1 MAEVVLEQVGK
12 TYPNGVRAVH
22 DLSLTIADGELI
34 VLVGPSGCGK
44 TTTLRLIAGLE
55 TPTAGTIRIG
65 GCVVNGLPPHRR
77 DVAMVFQ
84 RPALYPHLNVRGNLG
99 FGLALRQGFWGA
111 NRAERRE
118 RVQQAAQLLQLTD
131 LLDRRPQ
138 ELSGGQQQRQAL
150 GRALVREPAVF
161 LLDEPLSNLD
171 ARLRMEMRRELHL
184 LHRRLR
190 ATMVY
195 VTHDQEEALTLGDRV
210 VFLDRGEV
218 QQADRPDVLYNQPAN
233 RAAAAFIGWPPMSFL
248 AGRLVEQDGRLIL
261 RNGDV
266 ALSVDER
273 RDEWRPF
280 VGREVELGIR
290 PEHVRL
296 TPSGFAEVRLVEKHG
311 PFRLATLRYGE
322 WALTARMDGLA
333 PAAEGAPVGVE
344 FALVLAHLF
353 DRFTGRLLAAGRS
366 DGLASM
372 TIFPS
377 PHPSPPL
384 GERGEGTA
392 KASQVGLV
400 PLFLLAARRAGRQ
413 TLEST

>member
-1 MAEVVLEQVGK
+1 MAEVVLEHVGK

-22 DLSLTIADGELI
+22 DLSLTIADGELV

-44 TTTLRLIAGLE
+44 TTTLRMIAGLE
-55 TPTAGTIRIG
+55 APTAGTIRIG
-65 GCVVNGLPPHRR
+65 GRVVNREPPHRR

-99 FGLALRQGFWGA
+99 FGLVLRQGWWS
-111 NRAERRE
+111 NRAERRRRVE
-118 RVQQAAQLLQLTD
+118 RAARQLQLTD

-138 ELSGGQQQRQAL
+138 ELSGGQQQRAAL

-210 VFLDRGEV
+210 VLLDRGEV
-218 QQADRPDVLYNQPAN
+218 QQADRPEMLYNHPAN

-248 AGRLVEQDGRLIL
+248 PGRLVEDDGRLSL
-261 RNGDV
+261 ANGDV
-266 ALSVDER
+266 RLSLDER

-280 VGREVELGIR
+280 AAQDVELGIR
-290 PEHVRL
+290 PEHVRM
-296 TPSGFAEVRLVEKHG
+296 TPSGSAEVLLVEKYG

-322 WALTARMDGLA
+322 WTVTARMDGSA
-333 PAAEGAPVGVE
+333 PAAEGSLVGVE
-344 FALVLAHLF
+344 FALVQAHLF
-353 DRFTGRLLAAGRS
+353 DRFTGRLLASGRS
-366 DGLASM
+366 DG
-372 TIFPS
+372 
-377 PHPSPPL
+377 
-384 GERGEGTA
+384 
-392 KASQVGLV
+392 
-400 PLFLLAARRAGRQ
+400 
-413 TLEST
+413 